1 MENKILFE
9 NGRTI
14 ITNKKVSSMQT
25 EIKKTNQNVLD
36 EMQAVFDNVEKGYQS
51 VHTQAC
57 PEQNCPNNQANFF
70 GGQNQSMLASL
81 LPLLKTMGG
90 KNMGN
95 LASIMSNLPSG
106 SANNGNMLSQLLPL
120 IQNLNSKK
128 QSKKDEIK
136 IDSFKRAD
144 E

>member
-9 NGRTI
+9 QGRTI

-36 EMQAVFDNVEKGYQS
+36 EMQSVYDNVEKGYES
-51 VHTQAC
+51 TQNAVV
-57 PEQNCPNNQANFF
+57 QNSCPNCQ
-70 GGQNQSMLASL
+70 GQSMLASL

-90 KNMGN
+90 KNSGN
-95 LASIMSNLPSG
+95 LASIMSALPSSTGANG
-106 SANNGNMLSQLLPL
+106 SNMLSQLLPL
-120 IQNLNSKK
+120 LQNMNTKK
-128 QSKKDEIK
+128 ATTQERTK

-144 E
+144 

>member
-1 MENKILFE
+1 MENKILVE

-14 ITNKKVSSMQT
+14 ITNKKVSGMQT

-36 EMQAVFDNVEKGYQS
+36 EMQSVFDNVEKGYQNANAQNY
-51 VHTQAC
+51 T
-57 PEQNCPNNQANFF
+57 EQNCPNSQPSFF
-70 GGQNQSMLASL
+70 GGQSQSILASL
-81 LPLLKTMGG
+81 LPLLKNMGG

-95 LASIMSNLPSG
+95 LASIMSNLPNNNT
-106 SANNGNMLSQLLPL
+106 NNGNMLSQLLPL
-120 IQNLNSKK
+120 IQNMNKK
-128 QSKKDEIK
+128 QNKKEEIK